1 MSDQAGNT
9 NAEVAR
15 RALEVA
21 CAGRQPGAIEEAY
34 APTFVDHVNSM
45 TYHGTAGAH
54 QSVALYLELFPDLEF
69 VVQDQVTEG
78 DRVASRWTLHGT
90 HRGRDVELWGI
101 VISRLEDGQIVEDWA
116 ATDSLSL
123 LRQLGLWRSLL
134 LAAKHWRLLG
144 TRSGEPGVRP
154 GDALHGLE

>member
-1 MSDQAGNT
+1 VSAA

-21 CAGRQPGAIEEAY
+21 CGGKAPGAIEEVY

-45 TYHGTAGAH
+45 TDRGTVGAR

-69 VVQDQVTEG
+69 VVEEQVSERE
-78 DRVASRWTLHGT
+78 RVASRWTLHGT
-90 HRGRDVELWGI
+90 HRGRRVRLWGI

-116 ATDSLSL
+116 ATDSLDL

-134 LAAKHWRLLG
+134 LGVKHWRLLR
-144 TRSGEPGVRP
+144 T
-154 GDALHGLE
+154 

>member
-1 MSDQAGNT
+1 VTAS

-21 CAGRQPGAIEEAY
+21 CAGKAPGAIEEVY
-34 APTFVDHVNSM
+34 APSFVDHVNSM
-45 TYHGTAGAH
+45 TYRGTAGAR

-69 VVQDQVTEG
+69 VVDEQVSEG

-90 HRGRDVELWGI
+90 HRGRRVELWGI

-116 ATDSLSL
+116 ATDSLAL
-123 LRQLGLWRSLL
+123 VRQLGIWRSLIL
-134 LAAKHWRLLG
+134 GVSHWRLL
-144 TRSGEPGVRP
+144 R
-154 GDALHGLE
+154 A